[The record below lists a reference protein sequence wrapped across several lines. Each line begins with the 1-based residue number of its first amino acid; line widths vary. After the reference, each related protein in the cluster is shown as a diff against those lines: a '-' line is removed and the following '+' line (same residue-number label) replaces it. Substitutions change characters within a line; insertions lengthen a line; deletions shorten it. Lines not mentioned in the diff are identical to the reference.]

1 MLQYFQILYRP
12 GAVIEELPLNT
23 KDRNFALRVAYL
35 FFMVQS
41 FPFVL
46 NYNLFGI
53 NSVPLEV
60 LLGGL
65 IGMGVFYLLSLAIM
79 VFSRWF
85 GADAQL
91 LQIQSALGLGLLPW
105 TLLFIVIYILL
116 TLAPAVAPFLFLL
129 GLIYGFTILLIALN
143 KVLKISV
150 LKTYLTFFI
159 SVAAVF
165 FPLLMVFKLI
175 LGNG

>member
-1 MLQYFQILYRP
+1 MFQYLQILYRP
-12 GAVIEELPLNT
+12 GTTIEELPLNT
-23 KDRNFALRVAYL
+23 KNRNFALRVAYL

-46 NYNLFGI
+46 QHNLFGI
-53 NSVPLEV
+53 DSVPLEV

-65 IGMGVFYLLSLAIM
+65 IGMAVFYLFSLAIR

-85 GADAQL
+85 GADTEL
-91 LQIQSALGLGLLPW
+91 VHIQTALGLGLLPW
-105 TLLFIVIYILL
+105 TLLFIALYILVS
-116 TLAPAVAPFLFLL
+116 LAPSVVPYLFLL

-165 FPLLMVFKLI
+165 FPLLMCLKFF
-175 LGNG
+175 LGN